1 VLAAGVRGRGGARM
15 RRRSASQTGASR
27 GLRTAG
33 GKNVAGLAGLTG
45 EGLRSRAAEQRSSR
59 AAEQQSS
66 SRGLMEP
73 AAGHRGHSEAGCW
86 QGGDGGGHGVSG
98 KSRRAGRRKSTC
110 VLCQMD
116 DGPRSARLPRRALQ
130 TLGPRRLGSEIAAAL
145 MSWTMYRGCVKKGVP
160 SLHA

>member
-1 VLAAGVRGRGGARM
+1 VLAARVRGRGGARM

-45 EGLRSRAAEQRSSR
+45 EGLRSRAT
-59 AAEQQSS
+59 EQQSS
-66 SRGLMEP
+66 GAAAEEGLMEP
-73 AAGHRGHSEAGCW
+73 AAGHRGYSEAGCW

-116 DGPRSARLPRRALQ
+116 DGPRSARLPRLPRRALQ